1 MTARAHD
8 DRKGHHYYTPASQA
22 HACVYSSDDPCGHHA
37 GALIMRGQSSWGGAP
52 SSCSPLTPIPLISS
66 HDLLLIALRHISLSG
81 GLTLVSMPQEREERR
96 GHHRRNQCHNHQHG
110 KEGWRENSQVQ
121 TNVKHD

>member
-1 MTARAHD
+1 MMTARVITTIL
-8 DRKGHHYYTPASQA
+8 RLRMPR
-22 HACVYSSDDPCGHHA
+22 HAYIVMTLA
-37 GALIMRGQSSWGGAP
+37 VIMRGRSSWGGAP